1 MGILSSAS
9 TQQVAVLPSQQV
21 SIAQEGFALFSDT
34 FDGSTIDTTYRW
46 NAAVVS
52 GGGTVTQTGSNL
64 VVATS
69 TTASNAG
76 ALSSIQNFV
85 RVGFGWLKAGFAVA
99 LEANIQMNSHRFWGF
114 GTPNG
119 SYTALTPLQDAIGF
133 EVDISG
139 QLRASIYSGGTRVFS
154 QALPTPTDGFP
165 HAYTMQ
171 VRDDFAFWF
180 KDNLEIPVAMSV
192 WTAPS
197 ASNLPV
203 RVHMVNHTTG
213 PAAAPTLSFGGLGLA
228 DSSQSYPVVFTGQT
242 IDRARSPGKFIAL
255 NAAGVSVASET
266 TIWTPAA
273 GRKFRLMGYQLTS
286 GTVGGNVTL
295 KDNTA
300 GTTILVIPFGATG
313 SPNLTC
319 TSPPMGNGILSA
331 AINNVLTATG
341 VATQT
346 LSGFLFGTEE

>member
-1 MGILSSAS
+1 MGLLSSAS
-9 TQQVAVLPSQQV
+9 TQQVTVLPSQQV

-34 FDGSTIDTTYRW
+34 FDGSTIDTAYRW

-154 QALPTPTDGFP
+154 QPLPTPTDGFP
-165 HAYTMQ
+165 HAYIMQ
-171 VRDDFAFWF
+171 VRDDYAFWF
-180 KDNLEIPVAMSV
+180 KDNQEIPVAMSA
-192 WTAPS
+192 WTSPS
-197 ASNLPV
+197 TSTLPV

-213 PAAAPTLSFGGLGLA
+213 PAAAPTLSLGGLGIA

-242 IDRARSPGKFIAL
+242 VERARSPGKFVPL
-255 NAAGVSVASET
+255 NAVSVASEV
-266 TIWTPAA
+266 TIWTPAS
-273 GRKFRLMGYQLTS
+273 GRKFRLMGYVLTS
-286 GTVGGNVTL
+286 GTIGGNVVL
-295 KDNTA
+295 KDNTG
-300 GTTILVIPFGATG
+300 GTALPIVLPFGAAAT
-313 SPNLTC
+313 PLV
-319 TSPPMGNGILSA
+319 SPPMGNGILSA
-331 AINNVLTATG
+331 TANNVLTATG
-341 VATQT
+341 TATQT
-346 LSGFLFGTEE
+346 LSGYLFGTEE